1 MPSKIIF
8 VLFRSCFQDLN
19 CILVT
24 RFQDGTCHL
33 DCTVPGGCGKMG
45 YHADELKSVK
55 SAYGKKFFMKTT
67 SRAPYCGEKAFQI
80 SIVSRFER
88 KKLVKRVRRE

>member
-24 RFQDGTCHL
+24 HFQDGTCHL